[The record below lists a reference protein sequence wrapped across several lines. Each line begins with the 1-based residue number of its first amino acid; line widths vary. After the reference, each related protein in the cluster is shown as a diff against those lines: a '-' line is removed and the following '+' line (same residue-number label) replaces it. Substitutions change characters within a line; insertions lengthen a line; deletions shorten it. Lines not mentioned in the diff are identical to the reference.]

1 VDTLFLAIKGK
12 LKSICILYI
21 YAYITNEFLKLFYK
35 ENIHNRVK
43 YLKTS
48 IDSLYD
54 KFLKDLEGIKGNTLN
69 SLDLMGVQIKKRATE
84 YINFANNMNEN
95 LNRQIIDGKS

>member
-1 VDTLFLAIKGK
+1 MFQVFK
-12 LKSICILYI
+12 LDIS
-21 YAYITNEFLKLFYK
+21 KLFYK

>member
-1 VDTLFLAIKGK
+1 MISRIN
-12 LKSICILYI
+12 SIYK
-21 YAYITNEFLKLFYK
+21 NEFCKFFCV

-54 KFLKDLEGIKGNTLN
+54 KFLKDLEGIKANTLN